1 MEIDDEHV
9 ITSGLSIVDLL
20 SILQDFGIEHEH
32 FFQAVK
38 ASEAKCWITM
48 DSYGYPH
55 MLVTDGE
62 LGAVLIKTGLQTFE
76 SEIDAVDRAGSDPTM
91 IVLPVCGE
99 QCAIPFDFIRKFE
112 GIVFDEEPQS
122 EKQGLQADRVTH

>member
-1 MEIDDEHV
+1 MEIDDEYV
-9 ITSGLSIVDLL
+9 ITSGLSIEALL
-20 SILQDFGIEHEH
+20 SILQDFGVEHEH

-48 DSYGYPH
+48 DSHGYPH

-62 LGAVLIKTGLQTFE
+62 FGAVLLKTGLQSFA
-76 SEIDAVDRAGSDPTM
+76 SEIDAVERAGADPTM

-99 QCAIPFDFIRKFE
+99 QCGIPFDFIRKFE
-112 GIVFDEEPQS
+112 AIVFDEEPQS
-122 EKQGLQADRVTH
+122 EQQGLQADRVTH

>member
-48 DSYGYPH
+48 DSHGYPH
-55 MLVTDGE
+55 MLVTDGDC
-62 LGAVLIKTGLQTFE
+62 GAVLVKTGTQSYA
-76 SEIDAVDRAGSDPTM
+76 SEMEAVDRAGADPTM

-99 QCAIPFDFIRKFE
+99 WCGIPFDFIRKFE
-112 GIVFDEEPQS
+112 GIVFEEEPQPH
-122 EKQGLQADRVTH
+122 RVTH